1 MDSADKTASAADE
14 KRNTAFF
21 GQPRGLRTLFMTEMW
36 ERFSFYGMKAI
47 LLFYMWYLIAGG
59 QLNVS
64 RPTAASIMA
73 IYVSMVYLAGALG
86 GFMADRVLGE
96 RRTVFWGGVLI
107 MLGHI
112 VLALPGATAALFGA
126 MALLVLGTGLLK
138 PNVSSMV
145 GSLYGADDPRRD
157 SGFSIFVF
165 GINLGSF
172 LAPILVGWT
181 QKSFGFHA
189 GFSLAAIGMLFG
201 LIQFH
206 FGQKDLSEET
216 LYAPDPLQREEIR
229 PLVFKTIFGIVALAL
244 VIVLMNL
251 MGWNSINDY
260 INLLTVVA
268 VLLPISYF
276 FIMTTSPKVTS
287 LERSRV
293 FAYIPLFLAAVL
305 FWAIEEQ
312 GSIVLATFAADRVN
326 YADLPNWLS
335 WFKPAM
341 FQSMNPFFIMLY
353 TPFFAWLW
361 TAWGKKQP
369 SAPMKFSVGLMFAG
383 VSFLLMAI
391 PGHLWGTAVKVSP
404 LWLIGSW
411 ALVII
416 GEMLISPVGLSVTTK
431 LAPHA
436 FMSQMMSMWFLS
448 SSAGSALNAQLVRLY
463 NPANEVAYFA
473 IFGICSVLLG
483 VVLVL
488 LVPKINKLMSG
499 VR

>member
-1 MDSADKTASAADE
+1 MDSAENKTPEDQ
-14 KRNTAFF
+14 KKDTAFF

-47 LLFYMWYLIAGG
+47 LLFYMWYLISAG
-59 QLNVS
+59 QLHVD
-64 RPTAASIMA
+64 RATAASIMA

-86 GFMADRVLGE
+86 GFIADRILGE

-107 MLGHI
+107 MVGHI
-112 VLALPGATAALFGA
+112 VLALPGGTPALFGA
-126 MALLVLGTGLLK
+126 MFFLIVGTGLLK

-145 GSLYGADDPRRD
+145 GSLYKADDPRRD

-172 LAPILVGWT
+172 LAPMLVGWT
-181 QKSFGFHA
+181 QTSFGFHA
-189 GFSLAAIGMLFG
+189 GFSLAAIGMFFG

-206 FGQKDLSEET
+206 FGQKDLSDET
-216 LYAPDPLQREEIR
+216 LYAPDPIQQEEIR
-229 PLVFKTIFGIVALAL
+229 PLVFKVVFVLVAFSL
-244 VIVLMNL
+244 VLVLMNL
-251 MGWNSINDY
+251 MGWNSIDNY

-276 FIMTTSPKVTS
+276 VIMTTSPKVTS

-326 YADLPNWLS
+326 YANLPAWLS
-335 WFKPAM
+335 WFKPSM

-361 TAWGKKQP
+361 TAWGKRQP
-369 SAPMKFSVGLMFAG
+369 SAPLKFSVGLMFAG
-383 VSFLLMAI
+383 ASFLLMSI
-391 PGHLWGTAVKVSP
+391 PGYIWGTDLKVSP
-404 LWLIGSW
+404 LWLVGSW

-463 NPANEVAYFA
+463 NPANEVGYFFM
-473 IFGICSVLLG
+473 FGIASVILG
-483 VVLVL
+483 IILVFM
-488 LVPKINKLMSG
+488 VPKINKLMSG

>member
-1 MDSADKTASAADE
+1 MDSADKKALADQ
-14 KRNTAFF
+14 KKDTAFF

-47 LLFYMWYLIAGG
+47 LLFYIWYLISAG
-59 QLNVS
+59 QLHVD
-64 RPTAASIMA
+64 RATGASIMA
-73 IYVSMVYLAGALG
+73 IYVSMVYLAGTLG
-86 GFMADRVLGE
+86 GFIADRIMGE

-107 MLGHI
+107 MIGHI
-112 VLALPGATAALFGA
+112 VLALPGATIALFSA
-126 MALLVLGTGLLK
+126 MALIVLGTGLLK

-145 GSLYGADDPRRD
+145 GSLYKQDDPRRD

-165 GINLGSF
+165 GINVGSF

-181 QKSFGFHA
+181 QQSFGFHA
-189 GFSLAAIGMLFG
+189 GFSLAAVGMLFG

-206 FGQKDLSEET
+206 FGQKDLSENS
-216 LYAPDPLQREEIR
+216 LYAPDPLQPEEVR
-229 PLVFKTIFGIVALAL
+229 PLIFKVGYAVVALAL
-244 VIVLMNL
+244 VIILMNL

-268 VLLPISYF
+268 ILLPITYF
-276 FIMTTSPKVTS
+276 VIMSTSPKVTA

-326 YADLPNWLS
+326 YADLPSWLS

-341 FQSMNPFFIMLY
+341 FQSMNPLFIMLY

-361 TAWGKKQP
+361 TAWGKRQP
-369 SAPMKFSVGLMFAG
+369 SAPMKFAVGLMFAG
-383 VSFLLMAI
+383 ASFLLMAV
-391 PGHLWGTAVKVSP
+391 PGAIWGTGMKVSP
-404 LWLIGSW
+404 LWLVGSW

-463 NPANEVAYFA
+463 NPANEVSYFFL
-473 IFGICSVLLG
+473 FGAASVALG
-483 VVLVL
+483 VVLVF
-488 LVPKINKLMSG
+488 LVPRINKLMAG